1 MKFFVLLGNY
11 ENTSENPFFYLWI
24 SSAVVSSLYSY
35 IWDIKMDWGFF
46 DQNAGENK
54 FLRAEVV
61 YSSKV
66 STTVLFFFCFFFCFE
81 NCVM

>member
-1 MKFFVLLGNY
+1 
-11 ENTSENPFFYLWI
+11 
-24 SSAVVSSLYSY
+24 
-35 IWDIKMDWGFF
+35 MDWGFF

-66 STTVLFFFCFFFCFE
+66 RSIVF
-81 NCVM
+81 

>member
-1 MKFFVLLGNY
+1 
-11 ENTSENPFFYLWI
+11 
-24 SSAVVSSLYSY
+24 
-35 IWDIKMDWGFF
+35 MDWGFF

-66 STTVLFFFCFFFCFE
+66 CIKKNTKMFK
-81 NCVM
+81 NKIA